1 MDKETKATLLKQFSI
16 ILRNRSKDAKYP
28 KLSQS
33 LVEYYSRKDL
43 IDILKKKHDG
53 KVPSELNLMECENS
67 ELLKL
72 IGDDM
77 FLISYSTEQWS
88 KDTQVNNTSVP
99 QVQKITPVAEKK
111 TSTPDPKNPVK
122 DEQKPNSQINKEEKK
137 DK

>member
-16 ILRNRSKDAKYP
+16 ILRNQSKDAKYP

-43 IDILKKKHDG
+43 IEILKKKHDG

-99 QVQKITPVAEKK
+99 LVQKITLAAEKK
-111 TSTPDPKNPVK
+111 TPTPDPKNPVK
-122 DEQKPNSQINKEEKK
+122 NEQKPNPQNNKEEKK
-137 DK
+137 G

>member
-43 IDILKKKHDG
+43 IEILKKKHEG

-88 KDTQVNNTSVP
+88 KDTQAVITTAP
-99 QVQKITPVAEKK
+99 QMQKIIPAAEKK
-111 TSTPDPKNPVK
+111 TLAFHQKNPVK
-122 DEQKPNSQINKEEKK
+122 NEQKPNPQINKEEKK
-137 DK
+137 DT